1 MNTLIDTRNLTDIEI
16 EGIDF
21 DDAPDFSDAY
31 VTSAYSNDLKRYLTE
46 QELDVLNI
54 KCTDFVYEC
63 VTKQIY

>member
-1 MNTLIDTRNLTDIEI
+1 MVTLIDTRNLTDIEI

-21 DDAPDFSDAY
+21 NDAPDFSDAHI
-31 VTSAYSNDLKRYLTE
+31 TSAYSNDLKRYLTE
-46 QELDVLNI
+46 QELDVLNT

>member
-1 MNTLIDTRNLTDIEI
+1 MTTLIDTRNLTDIEI

-21 DDAPDFSDAY
+21 NDAPDFSDAHI
-31 VTSAYSNDLKRYLTE
+31 TSAYSNDLKRYLTE